1 MDLELD
7 EELDEE
13 NNKLILTH
21 TEFTDKD
28 KQEYISHNEGVGG
41 SWFIT
46 RLLNFMT
53 KGAIGK

>member
-1 MDLELD
+1 MHL
-7 EELDEE
+7 ELDEE

-21 TEFTDKD
+21 TVFTEKD
-28 KQEYISHNEGVGG
+28 SQEYISHNEGRW
-41 SWFIT
+41 SWFFT

>member
-1 MDLELD
+1 MHL
-7 EELDEE
+7 ELDEE

-21 TEFTDKD
+21 TDFTEKVSH
-28 KQEYISHNEGVGG
+28 EYISHNEGRW
-41 SWFIT
+41 SRFFT

>member
-1 MDLELD
+1 MDL
-7 EELDEE
+7 ELDEE

-28 KQEYISHNEGVGG
+28 KQEYNNEGVGG

>member
-1 MDLELD
+1 MRL
-7 EELDEE
+7 ELDEE

-21 TEFTDKD
+21 TDFTEKHSR
-28 KQEYISHNEGVGG
+28 EYFSHSEGRWSG
-41 SWFIT
+41 FFT

>member
-1 MDLELD
+1 MIL
-7 EELDEE
+7 ELDEE

-28 KQEYISHNEGVGG
+28 KQEYISHNEGRW
-41 SWFIT
+41 SWFFT

-53 KGAIGK
+53 KGAVGK

>member
-1 MDLELD
+1 MHV
-7 EELDEE
+7 ELDEE

-41 SWFIT
+41 SRFIT

-53 KGAIGK
+53 KGAM

>member
-1 MDLELD
+1 MIL
-7 EELDEE
+7 ELDEE

-28 KQEYISHNEGVGG
+28 KQEYISHNEGLW
-41 SWFIT
+41 SWFFT

>member
-1 MDLELD
+1 MHLES
-7 EELDEE
+7 DEE

-28 KQEYISHNEGVGG
+28 KQEYISNNEGVGG

>member
-1 MDLELD
+1 MDL
-7 EELDEE
+7 ELDEE

-53 KGAIGK
+53 KEAIGK